1 MFSLIFRT
9 IYIIF
14 PIIWEYLL
22 FIPRHLFVISS
33 TLSSNEMFKFAE
45 TMPNIKKNIPHN
57 LFCWIKM
64 FINLNKC
71 LTVFS
76 DYSAQFISFFPI
88 IWEYLP
94 FYSELSFKVCSSKL
108 EPNDNKSDNYRQRW
122 RRWYWQTG
130 RASWP
135 PRSGN
140 CPSRPSPHCRWPPC
154 SCLQCNNIFLKKL
167 KIKKLKKLKKLKN

>member
-1 MFSLIFRT
+1 MFSLVFRT

-22 FIPRHLFVISS
+22 FIPRHIFVMSS
-33 TLSSNEMFKFAE
+33 TLSSNEMLKFAE

-57 LFCWIKM
+57 LFCSIEM

-94 FYSELSFKVCSSKL
+94 FIPHYLSHFIQIGTERQQKWQLPSTLTEMILTDWPSKL
-108 EPNDNKSDNYRQRW
+108 AASQR
-122 RRWYWQTG
+122 
-130 RASWP
+130 
-135 PRSGN
+135 
-140 CPSRPSPHCRWPPC
+140 
-154 SCLQCNNIFLKKL
+154 
-167 KIKKLKKLKKLKN
+167 